1 MSWDVLQS
9 FGQMLN
15 AVNLKEKGG
24 DKRSPATRKKSGAK
38 DE

>member
-1 MSWDVLQS
+1 MSQDVLQS

-15 AVNLKEKGG
+15 AVNLKGKGG
-24 DKRSPATRKKSGAK
+24 DKGSPATRKRSGTK